1 MTTSAPIAYAH
12 QHRDHFLHQLSDL
25 LRIPSIS
32 TLPAHREDMRAAASW
47 LRDRLAEIGF
57 NAETIPGEGHP
68 LVYGEWLGAS
78 NAPTILV
85 YGHYDV
91 QPVDPLALWESP
103 PFEPAVRNNNIYA
116 RGAAD
121 DKGQTMT
128 FLAAAESF
136 QRSGALP
143 VNIKMLIE
151 GEEEAG
157 GRVVDRYIRDHGDR
171 LRADVAQVADTGFF
185 APGIPTLE
193 AGLRGNVYTE
203 VQVRG
208 ASHDLHS
215 GLYGGV
221 APNPLN
227 ALATIIAGLKD
238 RDGHITIPGFYDS
251 VQMPDAAVLQS
262 WNDLPFEAEELRRE
276 IGSTALAGE
285 AEYSPLERM
294 WARPTLDVHGIVGGF
309 TGEGSKTVIPAE
321 ATAKIS
327 MRIVP
332 NQRGQEVFELFRRR
346 VLELAPPGV
355 EVEVRLLGASNPV
368 IVPTDSPYVGRAR
381 QALQETFGRP
391 AVLARS
397 GGSIPIVGK
406 FREILGLN
414 TILMGWGLP
423 DDNLHAPN
431 EKLCLP
437 NFYAGI
443 DTTIRFWQLAGEM
456 HGGTQQVL

>member
-1 MTTSAPIAYAH
+1 MTTSAPIVYAE
-12 QHRDHFLHQLSDL
+12 QHRDAFVTQLSEL

-32 TLPAHREDMRAAASW
+32 TLPQHRADVRAAAEW
-47 LRDRLAEIGF
+47 LREYLAEIGF
-57 NAETIPGEGHP
+57 AAATVPGDGHP
-68 LVYGEWLGAS
+68 LVYAEWL
-78 NAPTILV
+78 NAPGAPTVLV

-91 QPVDPLALWESP
+91 QPVDPLGLWETP
-103 PFEPAVRNNNIYA
+103 PFEPSIRNGNIYA

-128 FLAAAESF
+128 FIAAAESF
-136 QRSGALP
+136 LHTGSLP
-143 VNIKMLIE
+143 VNLKVLIE

-157 GRVVDRYIRDHGDR
+157 GRVVSRYVAEHADR
-171 LRADVAQVADTGFF
+171 LRADVAQVADTGLF

-203 VQVRG
+203 VHVRG
-208 ASHDLHS
+208 AAQDLHS

-227 ALATIIAGLKD
+227 AVAQIIAGLKD
-238 RDGHITIPGFYDS
+238 PDGRISIPGFYNR
-251 VQMPDAAVLQS
+251 VRMPDEDILES
-262 WNDLPFEAEELRRE
+262 WRALPGDEEALRRE
-276 IGSTALAGE
+276 IGSAALVGE
-285 AEYSPLERM
+285 PGYSALERI
-294 WARPTLDVHGIVGGF
+294 WARPTLDVHGIAGGF

-332 NQRGQEVFELFRRR
+332 NQRGTDVFELFRAR
-346 VLELAPPGV
+346 VLDLAPQGV
-355 EVEVRLLGASNPV
+355 EVDVRLLGTSDPV
-368 IVPTDSPYVGRAR
+368 VVPTDSPYVERAR
-381 QALQETFGRP
+381 AALQETFGQP

-397 GGSIPIVGK
+397 GGSIPIVGAFK
-406 FREILGLN
+406 EKLGLN

-431 EKLCLP
+431 EKFSLD
-437 NFYAGI
+437 NFHLGI
-443 DTTIRFWQLAGEM
+443 QTTIRFWQLAGEM
-456 HGGTQQVL
+456 RI